1 MSINS
6 LVEKKAIIFPEEI
19 DTNGVIKYDFTKL
32 NNTLLTNIFTS
43 LSVNFNDIDCLVSF
57 NTPQNSGLV
66 SVIANLFNK
75 EVLIIDPQTGFPA
88 FGGRKINYKH
98 RYAIW
103 LDILNYNT
111 TIFQGLEKLA
121 KRGLRINSVNSLID
135 CHESSRLY
143 ISEVFPDVDINV
155 NYELYDLMAVYE
167 SRNILTSFLV
177 EKCKFTADKNRKL
190 THAYVETFIKNRDN
204 SFTYMK
210 EPMKWYVEN
219 YYEFNNLIESGNS
232 THHFEPLILK
242 YITKIEWEQM
252 RKELILYGN
261 HISKLIINPSCIN
274 GLDLNELSEIQN
286 KYHFNIIEYNPY
298 FKLLDTR
305 NLSMTDEHFN
315 KVVTD
320 YYHTNFDG
328 IVYSINLSLLNNDDF
343 KNDLTL
349 AISLMSKKVL
359 LYVSIDNESNIKL
372 LQSLITYSN
381 EYMNSR
387 IQGVIFDYDQVSHI
401 TFDKKLQL
409 QNLVPLILNVNEL
422 DTKYATYYK
431 NNEYSGLA
439 IPLHSIPLEKRNF
452 TWLNEYEVINKIKNI
467 SEYLKELDDTMLDR
481 LMKYF
486 ENHSFSLTSVVSQN
500 KKTNSSSNDTH
511 GGLIGFIS
519 PIAWYNYFMG
529 NNQ

>member
-1 MSINS
+1 MTTTALID
-6 LVEKKAIIFPEEI
+6 KKVIIFPEEI
-19 DTNGVIKYDFTKL
+19 DTNGAIKYDFTKL
-32 NNTLLTNIFTS
+32 NNTILTNIFTS
-43 LSVNFNDIDCLVSF
+43 SSVNFDNIDCLISF

-98 RYAIW
+98 RYTIW
-103 LDILNYNT
+103 LDILNYDT
-111 TIFQGLEKLA
+111 TIFEGLEKLA
-121 KRGLRINSVNSLID
+121 KRGLRINSINSLID
-135 CHESSRLY
+135 CHENSRLY
-143 ISEVFPDVDINV
+143 IKEIFPNAIINV

-190 THAYVETFIKNRDN
+190 THSYIETFLKNRDN

-210 EPMKWYVEN
+210 EPMKWYIEN

-232 THHFEPLILK
+232 THHFESLILK
-242 YITKIEWEQM
+242 YITNIEWKQM
-252 RKELILYGN
+252 CKELILYGN
-261 HISKLIINPSCIN
+261 RINKLIINPSCIN
-274 GLDLNELSEIQN
+274 GLNLDELSELQN
-286 KYHFNIIEYNPY
+286 KHHFNIFEYNPY

-315 KVVTD
+315 KVVTN

-328 IVYSINLSLLNNDDF
+328 IVYSINLSLLNDDDF

-349 AISLMSKKVL
+349 AISLMGKKIL
-359 LYVSIDNESNIKL
+359 LYVYIENTNDIKL

-387 IQGVIFDYDQVSHI
+387 IQGIIFDYDQVANI

-409 QNLVPLILNVNEL
+409 QNLAPLILNVDEL
-422 DTKYATYYK
+422 DNKYSTYYK
-431 NNEYSGLA
+431 TNEYSGLA
-439 IPLHSIPLEKRNF
+439 ISLHSIPLEKRAF
-452 TWLNEYEVINKIKNI
+452 TWLNDYEITSKVNNI
-467 SEYLKELDDTMLDR
+467 SEYLKELDDTLLDR

-486 ENHSFSLTSVVSQN
+486 ENHSFSLTSVISKN
-500 KKTNSSSNDTH
+500 KKEDQQSNNTN
-511 GGLIGFIS
+511 GGLMGFIS

-529 NNQ
+529 NKQ